1 MRYRI
6 GMKFAQEASP
16 HAKLISRYGADGL
29 WIGAEHHTTSVIVTL
44 AAVTPWMARSVADL
58 STQDLDVVL
67 DMGVELVL
75 LATGLRQQFPAPAL
89 MYHALARR
97 VGIEVMDL
105 GGAARTYNVLVGDGR
120 PVALAA
126 LLG

>member
-16 HAKLISRYGADGL
+16 NAKLISRYGADGL
-29 WIGAEHHTTSVIVTL
+29 WIGTEHHTTSVIVTP
-44 AAVTPWMARSVADL
+44 AAVTPWTARSVADL
-58 STQDLDVVL
+58 TTADLDVVL
-67 DMGVELVL
+67 AMGVELVL

>member
-6 GMKFAQEASP
+6 GMRFAQETMP
-16 HAKLISRYGADGL
+16 GVKLVTRYAEDGL
-29 WIGAEHHTTSVIVTL
+29 WIGSEHYATSVII
-44 AAVTPWMARSVADL
+44 TPEQVVPWSARSVADL
-58 STQDLDVVL
+58 STNDLDVVL
-67 DMGVELVL
+67 ALQPELVL
-75 LATGLRQQFPAPAL
+75 LATGARQQFPAPAL
-89 MYHALARR
+89 LYHAMARR

-120 PVALAA
+120 PVVLAA